1 MQKGQAVILYQIRN
15 QKNKDQIEK
24 NNIYQI
30 KIDGRNWKQKFFLEN
45 NKKIKIKIKRIKTE
59 FEISSTKRNK
69 LSF

>member
-15 QKNKDQIEK
+15 KKNKDQIEK

-59 FEISSTKRNK
+59 FETSSTKRNK

>member
-1 MQKGQAVILYQIRN
+1 MQKGQAVILYQIEN
-15 QKNKDQIEK
+15 QKNKDKIEK

-59 FEISSTKRNK
+59 FETSSTKRNK

>member
-1 MQKGQAVILYQIRN
+1 LQKGQAVILYQIEN
-15 QKNKDQIEK
+15 QKNKDKIEK

-59 FEISSTKRNK
+59 FETSSTKRNK

>member
-1 MQKGQAVILYQIRN
+1 MQKGQAVILYQIGN
-15 QKNKDQIEK
+15 QKNKDKIEK

-59 FEISSTKRNK
+59 FETSSTKRNK

>member
-1 MQKGQAVILYQIRN
+1 LQKGQAVILYQIGN
-15 QKNKDQIEK
+15 QKNKNQIEK

-30 KIDGRNWKQKFFLEN
+30 KIDGRNWKQKKFLEN

-59 FEISSTKRNK
+59 FETSSTKRNK

>member
-1 MQKGQAVILYQIRN
+1 LQKGQAVILYQIRN

-30 KIDGRNWKQKFFLEN
+30 KIDGRNWKQKIFLEN

-59 FEISSTKRNK
+59 FETSSTKRNK